1 MADLTAL
8 ILAAGQ
14 GTRMKSALP
23 KVLHRVCGVPMVE
36 QVIRVVR
43 QAMRCDD
50 PGIELER
57 FGIGAERDER
67 EF

>member
-1 MADLTAL
+1 LVGGERFD
-8 ILAAGQ
+8 
-14 GTRMKSALP
+14 
-23 KVLHRVCGVPMVE
+23 
-36 QVIRVVR
+36 IRVVR
-43 QAMRCDD
+43 QAMRGEE

>member
-1 MADLTAL
+1 MGK
-8 ILAAGQ
+8 IW
-14 GTRMKSALP
+14 SA
-23 KVLHRVCGVPMVE
+23 VE
-36 QVIRVVR
+36 RFDIRVVR
-43 QAMRCDD
+43 QAMRGEE